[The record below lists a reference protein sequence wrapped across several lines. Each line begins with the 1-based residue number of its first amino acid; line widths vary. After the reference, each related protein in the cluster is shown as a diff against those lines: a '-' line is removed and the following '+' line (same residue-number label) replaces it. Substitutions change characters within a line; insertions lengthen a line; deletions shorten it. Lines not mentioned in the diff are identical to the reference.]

1 MLKGHTEI
9 GTTTSTKDV
18 AETKLQTRL
27 WLWSV
32 LYMKKMTFQI
42 LEILIQRT
50 DLDNHTPFLF
60 HLWNVHSLLSS
71 LGDP

>member
-1 MLKGHTEI
+1 MAFH
-9 GTTTSTKDV
+9 
-18 AETKLQTRL
+18 
-27 WLWSV
+27 V
-32 LYMKKMTFQI
+32 LEM
-42 LEILIQRT
+42 LIQRT